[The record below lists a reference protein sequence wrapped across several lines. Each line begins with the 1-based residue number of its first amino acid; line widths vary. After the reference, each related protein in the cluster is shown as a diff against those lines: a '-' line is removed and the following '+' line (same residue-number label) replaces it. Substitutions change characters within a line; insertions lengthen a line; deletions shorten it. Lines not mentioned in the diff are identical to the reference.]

1 MNSVSRRPQCLQRG
15 CGAPSHRRW
24 HSMWHTAA
32 LQLLHRPTHSSCT
45 NCPWHSGHDDM
56 MHAVATA
63 SVHHGLNFLLFRCVV
78 EQRGAMRGVARQ
90 APSLRDVT
98 LAAPSLDLDESG
110 VADRRIAC
118 LRRNRAWPFLR
129 AKNAGHLATSVR
141 AAAVARR
148 EGFSTAERPSDE
160 P

>member
-1 MNSVSRRPQCLQRG
+1 
-15 CGAPSHRRW
+15 
-24 HSMWHTAA
+24 
-32 LQLLHRPTHSSCT
+32 
-45 NCPWHSGHDDM
+45 M
-56 MHAVATA
+56 MHAVATE
-63 SVHHGLNFLLFRCVV
+63 SVHHGLNFLLIRCVV
-78 EQRGAMRGVARQ
+78 EPRGAMRGVARR
-90 APSLRDVT
+90 APSLRDVAV
-98 LAAPSLDLDESG
+98 AAPSRLDKSG